1 MNNASIPCSLCAR
14 SPKPILE
21 AATHGHT
28 PCIVA
33 CLRQRGGLFDANT
46 RDDFGATAL
55 HLASRRG
62 HLDVLRYLVE
72 YGEAGVEPVRAR
84 NGASPAHDAAA
95 TGNLACLRYLVAHT
109 ACSAHDRDN
118 NSATPIHWATQ
129 MGHLDVVRW
138 LVDEA
143 DARLDAK
150 TKSGVTPIHF
160 AAAKNQL
167 AVLEYLVD
175 MTSYSDQFVNA
186 TASNGATPT
195 YFAAQEGHLPCVRYL
210 VGKCKADAN
219 LRANDGMTC
228 LHAASQEGHLDC
240 VRWLITSGGCRV
252 KARAGDGATATHYA
266 ASQGHLHVLQ
276 WLIESAGSTGVERD
290 NYGGT
295 PAHDAAEQGQLRVL
309 QYLHD
314 HDVSLLLVDKD
325 DNSPIDLAR
334 NNDHAD
340 CVAFLEEAMRVQ
352 REREAEMATFRP
364 KELRRRGSSRASSI
378 KVEEWVE
385 ETKAAA
391 SQQSPVEPI
400 LVNPEAKRQWE
411 EMQKLIEE
419 EQKRSR
425 KLGSV
430 KDQRWAESEQLRIAD
445 AARERRRR
453 QDLEASLRTARL
465 EVERIAQRQHY
476 ESEPSVREV
485 DDGYRRDE
493 EKRRRYRLLREQEER
508 AIKQRRLEEE
518 RARQKALEEK
528 KRKDEEERQRIL
540 KERQEFWL
548 VEMQKRSEE
557 ERKATEERK
566 DVERRRQEEKER
578 KRKEEEE
585 ARERK
590 KRDEERRKKEEENRK
605 RLRKEEEQRRKRL
618 RKEEK
623 EKEKARERALKE
635 REKLMK
641 KLEKKK
647 KERGELLDVSAAQT
661 PQERRARLS
670 SNAADE
676 AHPPLPGIVIKRAK
690 EFERKHADAVKSGS
704 SFSLFRRSRKPTKT
718 KPAIEGRSSRVPV
731 APPLESTSSE
741 TSLLSKGQLSRQ
753 GLSASSTPSSKGN
766 SRRSSVTDTGLS
778 STPPPSKSTT
788 KSTTSAKSSLS
799 RALQAAKDTK
809 SAAPAA
815 PATTKSSLDAEEMRQ
830 TTSPAAMMA
839 ALERAL
845 AASPKPTA
853 AAQNENDVDL
863 PENES
868 SGGGADLMHELAQSK
883 RHFDDEDENSG
894 DEMVEAAMVT
904 IKTATSPDTN
914 EAPSFPAA
922 HASSSIP
929 VAPPPEPQSGQQ
941 IIVGGQEVN
950 VKRSSLDPIAED
962 DEPEQ

>member
-1 MNNASIPCSLCAR
+1 MFLCTYCIYVVCRVHEIRKTRTSRDPSFLPHLGRCQKMNNASIPCSLCAR

-266 ASQGHLHVLQ
+266 ASQGIASVQRIPVILYVISPGHLHVLQ

-295 PAHDAAEQGQLRVL
+295 PAHDAAEQGQLRYLHARTCTHPDNFLALPACGPACARSTVRRTLKSLGLSRVL

-352 REREAEMATFRP
+352 REREAEVDT
-364 KELRRRGSSRASSI
+364 RAMP
-378 KVEEWVE
+378 
-385 ETKAAA
+385 A
-391 SQQSPVEPI
+391 
-400 LVNPEAKRQWE
+400 NF
-411 EMQKLIEE
+411 LI
-419 EQKRSR
+419 
-425 KLGSV
+425 
-430 KDQRWAESEQLRIAD
+430 
-445 AARERRRR
+445 
-453 QDLEASLRTARL
+453 
-465 EVERIAQRQHY
+465 
-476 ESEPSVREV
+476 
-485 DDGYRRDE
+485 
-493 EKRRRYRLLREQEER
+493 
-508 AIKQRRLEEE
+508 
-518 RARQKALEEK
+518 
-528 KRKDEEERQRIL
+528 
-540 KERQEFWL
+540 
-548 VEMQKRSEE
+548 
-557 ERKATEERK
+557 
-566 DVERRRQEEKER
+566 
-578 KRKEEEE
+578 
-585 ARERK
+585 
-590 KRDEERRKKEEENRK
+590 
-605 RLRKEEEQRRKRL
+605 
-618 RKEEK
+618 
-623 EKEKARERALKE
+623 
-635 REKLMK
+635 
-641 KLEKKK
+641 
-647 KERGELLDVSAAQT
+647 
-661 PQERRARLS
+661 
-670 SNAADE
+670 
-676 AHPPLPGIVIKRAK
+676 
-690 EFERKHADAVKSGS
+690 
-704 SFSLFRRSRKPTKT
+704 
-718 KPAIEGRSSRVPV
+718 
-731 APPLESTSSE
+731 
-741 TSLLSKGQLSRQ
+741 
-753 GLSASSTPSSKGN
+753 
-766 SRRSSVTDTGLS
+766 
-778 STPPPSKSTT
+778 
-788 KSTTSAKSSLS
+788 
-799 RALQAAKDTK
+799 
-809 SAAPAA
+809 
-815 PATTKSSLDAEEMRQ
+815 
-830 TTSPAAMMA
+830 
-839 ALERAL
+839 
-845 AASPKPTA
+845 
-853 AAQNENDVDL
+853 
-863 PENES
+863 
-868 SGGGADLMHELAQSK
+868 
-883 RHFDDEDENSG
+883 
-894 DEMVEAAMVT
+894 
-904 IKTATSPDTN
+904 
-914 EAPSFPAA
+914 
-922 HASSSIP
+922 
-929 VAPPPEPQSGQQ
+929 
-941 IIVGGQEVN
+941 
-950 VKRSSLDPIAED
+950 
-962 DEPEQ
+962 